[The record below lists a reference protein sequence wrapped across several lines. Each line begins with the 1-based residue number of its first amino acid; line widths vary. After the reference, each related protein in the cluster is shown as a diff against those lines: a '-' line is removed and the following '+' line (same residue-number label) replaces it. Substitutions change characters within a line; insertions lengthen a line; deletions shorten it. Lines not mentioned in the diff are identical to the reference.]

1 MHPLRVEESKKQLAN
16 WSHQYPA
23 LALSYPLYTHY
34 LNSLANAE
42 RLQAVHLFL
51 RPLMAELASAAHF
64 ARIELVNAICSTVDW
79 QGRLAG
85 SSPVPGLP
93 HEFLERVAIP
103 TLLDQKRTHPDD
115 AWPCVWLAL
124 LPWSQLT
131 KSLTEDSRDLLNRAR
146 ALAPNDEFICERVAD
161 ARHQQ
166 IKFACHHLPDC
177 LLDSAGNIL
186 ASIAE
191 LRDLTALLSEQ
202 RRPFF
207 LDEASRWE
215 AVVVEFANNGSALKP
230 SS

>member
-1 MHPLRVEESKKQLAN
+1 M
-16 WSHQYPA
+16 
-23 LALSYPLYTHY
+23 
-34 LNSLANAE
+34 
-42 RLQAVHLFL
+42 FL
-51 RPLMAELASAAHF
+51 RPLIAELASAPHI

-79 QGRLAG
+79 QGRSAG

-103 TLLDQKRTHPDD
+103 TLLDQKRMHPDD

-124 LPWSQLT
+124 LPSSALI
-131 KSLTEDSRDLLNRAR
+131 KPLTENSRDLLDRAR
-146 ALAPNDEFICERVAD
+146 ALAPNNEFICERVAD

-166 IKFACHHLPDC
+166 INFACHHLPGD
-177 LLDSAGNIL
+177 LLDSTESIL

-207 LDEASRWE
+207 MDEASRWE
-215 AVVVEFANNGSALKP
+215 AVVVEFARNGSALKP
-230 SS
+230 GS